1 VFGRTLVLFSLR
13 GLLAFNIALA
23 VFGPAIMILL
33 VAIQSLIVYNRRHRQ
48 NGVVPGT
55 RQRLWEWFMDLS
67 WLKTIWKWTKFWLA
81 LAVTVGLQVL
91 LVVGYVN
98 LNPFVSRFSVCI
110 RAIAD
115 VFVTDCVL
123 TTTSST
129 DLKPGTRI
137 PLHRACLASS
147 Q

>member
-55 RQRLWEWFMDLS
+55 RQRLSEWFMDLS

-81 LAVTVGLQVL
+81 LVVTVGLQVL

-110 RAIAD
+110 RLIAD
-115 VFVTDCVL
+115 VVMTDCVL
-123 TTTSST
+123 TTASST
-129 DLKPGTRI
+129 DLKPDTRI